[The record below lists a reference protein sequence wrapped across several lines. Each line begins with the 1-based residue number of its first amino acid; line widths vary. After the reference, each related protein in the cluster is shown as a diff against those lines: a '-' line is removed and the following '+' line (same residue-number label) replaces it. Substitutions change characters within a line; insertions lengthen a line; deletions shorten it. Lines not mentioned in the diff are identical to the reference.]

1 MNNNLTT
8 ERAHLGVFST
18 SSYVSIGDQYNK
30 KQPKDDRE
38 GGKQFECV
46 FPKEGMAGA
55 RPNNSLFEREHKW
68 LFGGEKYIDRT
79 QYRTTQP
86 PDTRKKGFLSSD
98 AKRRDEF
105 TLDIEVQKWRER
117 ISIEME
123 FAERFAK
130 FASEN
135 MSEEEKAAAAR
146 LSGPPAERWT
156 HGPKY
161 LFDLGKEATGG
172 TTPYEMKDA
181 RDTWYSKQRVATL
194 NDGAPYKGSYLLS
207 SANVGDNLNGFSSWT
222 KPEFARQPIIRDN
235 FFRSTAG
242 ARGPACVIAK
252 KVH

>member
-1 MNNNLTT
+1 LTT

-18 SSYVSIGDQYNK
+18 SSYVSIGDQYMK
-30 KQPKDDRE
+30 KVAKDDRE
-38 GGKQFECV
+38 RGKQFSCE

-79 QYRTTQP
+79 TYLKSQP

-105 TLDIEVQKWRER
+105 TVDLEVQKWRER

-123 FAERFAK
+123 FAERFSK
-130 FASEN
+130 FQQEN
-135 MSEEEKAAAAR
+135 MTEEEKAEAMK
-146 LSGPPAERWT
+146 LSGPVEDRWT

-181 RDTWYSKQRVATL
+181 RDTWYSKQRVQQL
-194 NDGAPYKGSYLLS
+194 NDGATYKGSYLLS
-207 SANVGDNLNGFSSWT
+207 SALHGDNLKGYSSWT

-235 FFRSTAG
+235 FFRSTGG
-242 ARGPACVIAK
+242 ARGPACVLAK
-252 KVH
+252 KTF